1 MGKIAFVLLL
11 IIIAGGF
18 AGRWYY
24 NSSQETIAQLNQN
37 IATLRAN
44 QAQLEQAIATS
55 NETIARQQA
64 DAQQFAE
71 ANNALREQLQA
82 AESYSDDLAAKLRNH
97 NLTVLTAQR
106 PGLIETRVN
115 NATARLFD
123 EMEIITGKPAPA
135 TDTE

>member
-11 IIIAGGF
+11 IIVGMGLV
-18 AGRWYY
+18 GRWYY
-24 NSSQETIAQLNQN
+24 YDTQAHIEQLNQN

-55 NETIARQQA
+55 NETIERQQR
-64 DAQQFAE
+64 DAEQFAL
-71 ANNALREQLQA
+71 ANNALREQLQE
-82 AESYSDDLAAKLRNH
+82 AEAYSDDLASKLRNH

-123 EMEIITGKPAPA
+123 EMEIITGKPAP
-135 TDTE
+135 TTTE

>member
-11 IIIAGGF
+11 IIVGMGLV
-18 AGRWYY
+18 GRWYY
-24 NSSQETIAQLNQN
+24 YDTQAHIEQLNQN

-55 NETIARQQA
+55 NETIERQQR
-64 DAQQFAE
+64 DAQQFE
-71 ANNALREQLQA
+71 LANNTLREQLQE
-82 AESYSDDLAAKLRNH
+82 AEVYSDDLASKLRNH

-123 EMEIITGKPAPA
+123 EMEIITGKPAP
-135 TDTE
+135 TTTE

>member
-11 IIIAGGF
+11 IIVAGGF

-82 AESYSDDLAAKLRNH
+82 AESYSDDLQSRLRNH

-123 EMEIITGKPAPA
+123 EMEIITGKPAPTTA
-135 TDTE
+135 E

>member
-1 MGKIAFVLLL
+1 MGLV
-11 IIIAGGF
+11 
-18 AGRWYY
+18 GRWYY
-24 NSSQETIAQLNQN
+24 YDTQAHIEQLNQN

-55 NETIARQQA
+55 NETIERQQR
-64 DAQQFAE
+64 DAQQFE
-71 ANNALREQLQA
+71 LANNALREQLQE
-82 AESYSDDLAAKLRNH
+82 AEAYSDDLASKLRNH

-123 EMEIITGKPAPA
+123 EMEIITGKPAPTTA
-135 TDTE
+135 E

>member
-1 MGKIAFVLLL
+1 MGKIACVLLL
-11 IIIAGGF
+11 IIVGMGLV
-18 AGRWYY
+18 GRWYY
-24 NSSQETIAQLNQN
+24 YDTQAHIEQLNQN

-55 NETIARQQA
+55 NETIERQQR
-64 DAQQFAE
+64 DAEQFAL
-71 ANNALREQLQA
+71 ANNALREQLQE
-82 AESYSDDLAAKLRNH
+82 AEAYSDDLASKLRNH

-123 EMEIITGKPAPA
+123 EMEIITGKPAP
-135 TDTE
+135 TTTE

>member
-11 IIIAGGF
+11 IIVGMGLV
-18 AGRWYY
+18 GRWYY
-24 NSSQETIAQLNQN
+24 YDTQAHIEQLNQN

-55 NETIARQQA
+55 NETIERQQR
-64 DAQQFAE
+64 DAEQFAL
-71 ANNALREQLQA
+71 ANNALREQLEE
-82 AESYSDDLAAKLRNH
+82 AEAYSDDLASKLRNH

-123 EMEIITGKPAPA
+123 EMEIITGKPAP
-135 TDTE
+135 TTTE

>member
-1 MGKIAFVLLL
+1 MGKIALVLLL
-11 IIIAGGF
+11 IIVAGGF

-71 ANNALREQLQA
+71 ANNALREQLQE
-82 AESYSDDLAAKLRNH
+82 AEAYSDDLQSKLRNH

-123 EMEIITGKPAPA
+123 EMEIITGKPAPTTA
-135 TDTE
+135 E

>member
-11 IIIAGGF
+11 IIVVMGLV
-18 AGRWYY
+18 GRWYY
-24 NSSQETIAQLNQN
+24 YDTQAHIEQLNQN

-55 NETIARQQA
+55 NETIERQQR
-64 DAQQFAE
+64 DAQQFE
-71 ANNALREQLQA
+71 LANNTLREQLQE
-82 AESYSDDLAAKLRNH
+82 AESYSDDLASKLRNH

-123 EMEIITGKPAPA
+123 EMEIITGKPAP
-135 TDTE
+135 TTTE

>member
-71 ANNALREQLQA
+71 ANNALREQLQE
-82 AESYSDDLAAKLRNH
+82 AEAYSDDLQSKLRNH

-123 EMEIITGKPAPA
+123 EMEIITGKPAPTTA
-135 TDTE
+135 E

>member
-11 IIIAGGF
+11 IIVGMGLV
-18 AGRWYY
+18 GRWYY
-24 NSSQETIAQLNQN
+24 YDTQAHIEQLNQN

-55 NETIARQQA
+55 NETIERQQR
-64 DAQQFAE
+64 DAEQFAL
-71 ANNALREQLQA
+71 ANNALREQLQE
-82 AESYSDDLAAKLRNH
+82 AEAYSDDLASKLRNH

-123 EMEIITGKPAPA
+123 EMEIITGKLAP
-135 TDTE
+135 TTTE

>member
-1 MGKIAFVLLL
+1 M
-11 IIIAGGF
+11 
-18 AGRWYY
+18 
-24 NSSQETIAQLNQN
+24 NQN

-123 EMEIITGKPAPA
+123 EMEIITGKPAPTTA
-135 TDTE
+135 E

>member
-1 MGKIAFVLLL
+1 MAKFLFILVLVMGGL
-11 IIIAGGF
+11 GY
-18 AGRWYY
+18 WYY

-44 QAQLEQAIATS
+44 QAQLEQAIATN

-64 DAQQFAE
+64 DAAQFAE
-71 ANNALREQLQA
+71 ANTELQGKLVQ
-82 AESYSDDLAAKLRNH
+82 AEAYQDDLAGKLARH
-97 NLTVLTAQR
+97 DLTRLTLQR

-123 EMEIITGKPAPA
+123 ELEIITGRPAPA
-135 TDTE
+135 TDPN

>member
-11 IIIAGGF
+11 IIVGMGLV
-18 AGRWYY
+18 GRWYY
-24 NSSQETIAQLNQN
+24 YDTQAHIEQLNQN

-55 NETIARQQA
+55 NETIERQQR
-64 DAQQFAE
+64 DAEQFE
-71 ANNALREQLQA
+71 LANNALREQLQE
-82 AESYSDDLAAKLRNH
+82 AEAYSDDLASKLRNH

-123 EMEIITGKPAPA
+123 EMEIITGKPAP
-135 TDTE
+135 TTTE

>member
-11 IIIAGGF
+11 IIVGMGLV
-18 AGRWYY
+18 GRWYY
-24 NSSQETIAQLNQN
+24 YDTQAHIEQLNQN

-55 NETIARQQA
+55 NETIERQQR
-64 DAQQFAE
+64 DAEQFAL
-71 ANNALREQLQA
+71 ANNALREQLQE
-82 AESYSDDLAAKLRNH
+82 AEAYSDDLASKLRNH

-106 PGLIETRVN
+106 QGLIETRVN

-123 EMEIITGKPAPA
+123 EMEIITGKPAP
-135 TDTE
+135 TTTE

>member
-1 MGKIAFVLLL
+1 MGLV
-11 IIIAGGF
+11 
-18 AGRWYY
+18 GRWYY
-24 NSSQETIAQLNQN
+24 YDTQAHIEQLNQN

-55 NETIARQQA
+55 NETIERQQR
-64 DAQQFAE
+64 DAQQFE
-71 ANNALREQLQA
+71 LANNALREQLQE
-82 AESYSDDLAAKLRNH
+82 AEAYSDDLASKLRNH

-123 EMEIITGKPAPA
+123 EMEIITGKPAP
-135 TDTE
+135 TTTE

>member
-11 IIIAGGF
+11 IIVAGGF

-82 AESYSDDLAAKLRNH
+82 AETYSDDLAAKLRNH

-115 NATARLFD
+115 RATARLFD
-123 EMEIITGKPAPA
+123 ELETITGKPAPT

>member
-11 IIIAGGF
+11 IIVGMGLV
-18 AGRWYY
+18 GRWYY
-24 NSSQETIAQLNQN
+24 YDTQAHIEQLNQN

-55 NETIARQQA
+55 NETIERQQR
-64 DAQQFAE
+64 DAEQFE
-71 ANNALREQLQA
+71 LANNALREQLQE
-82 AESYSDDLAAKLRNH
+82 AEAYSDDLASKLRNH

-123 EMEIITGKPAPA
+123 EMEIITGKPAPTTA
-135 TDTE
+135 E

>member
-11 IIIAGGF
+11 IIVGMGLV
-18 AGRWYY
+18 GRWYY
-24 NSSQETIAQLNQN
+24 YDTQAHIEQLNQN

-55 NETIARQQA
+55 NETIERQQR
-64 DAQQFAE
+64 DAQQFE
-71 ANNALREQLQA
+71 LANNALREQLQE
-82 AESYSDDLAAKLRNH
+82 AEAYSDDLASKLRNH

-123 EMEIITGKPAPA
+123 EMEIITGKPAP
-135 TDTE
+135 TTTE

>member
-1 MGKIAFVLLL
+1 MAKFLFILVLVMGGL
-11 IIIAGGF
+11 GY
-18 AGRWYY
+18 WYY

-44 QAQLEQAIATS
+44 QAQLEQVIATS

-64 DAQQFAE
+64 DAAQFAE
-71 ANNALREQLQA
+71 ANTELQGRLVQ
-82 AESYSDDLAAKLRNH
+82 AEAYQDELAGKLARHDLTR
-97 NLTVLTAQR
+97 LTLQR

-123 EMEIITGKPAPA
+123 ELEIITGRSDPA
-135 TDTE
+135 TDPN